1 VSAESLTKYKSVAEI
16 SQLYGFTEKT
26 VRELCN
32 SRGQRFAFKLK
43 PGGRFYIDHK
53 KFREHLER
61 KRREG

>member
-1 VSAESLTKYKSVAEI
+1 MVESLTKYLSVSEIAEK
-16 SQLYGFTEKT
+16 YGLTPKT

-32 SRGQRFAFKLK
+32 ARGQRFAFKLK
-43 PGGRFYIDHK
+43 DKGRYYIDHR